1 MPRVSKCLLQAF
13 ETERSNSRR
22 RVNLTAPE
30 RREAEEEEEEDQEEG
45 KEEEEEEEKGEEE
58 ARKNIKENK
67 GREEEMLFPRE
78 GGDEPRY

>member
-1 MPRVSKCLLQAF
+1 MPRVSKYLLQAF

-30 RREAEEEEEEDQEEG
+30 RREAEEEEEEAREG
-45 KEEEEEEEKGEEE
+45 EEEEEEEREGE

>member
-1 MPRVSKCLLQAF
+1 MRTF

-30 RREAEEEEEEDQEEG
+30 RREAEEEEEEDQEE
-45 KEEEEEEEKGEEE
+45 EEEEEEGEE